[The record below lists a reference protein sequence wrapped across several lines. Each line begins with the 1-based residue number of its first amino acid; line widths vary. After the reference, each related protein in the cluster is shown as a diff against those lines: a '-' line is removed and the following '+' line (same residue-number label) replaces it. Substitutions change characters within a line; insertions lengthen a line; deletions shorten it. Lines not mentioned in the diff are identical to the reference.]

1 MTTRM
6 KIKVVAG
13 LLQESAMIRL
23 WESIAE
29 RHDVELL
36 VQRPQGSESVATSLP
51 VVEFPV
57 VDDMPNF
64 FRDIE
69 RYVKGADMVVGCE
82 SSRLYSFQA
91 LRVARKMG
99 IPFVCMAHE
108 YKPFVYDR
116 YSNIRAI
123 QKDIHEHTSLFLA
136 TSNKAAKLLGME
148 GVTSDRILRI
158 SAATDDGNFIYSE
171 ALAKKF
177 RAYIGVPEQSHLVTI
192 KMPLEELE
200 PSITVARGIRLA
212 INRVPDEIRRS
223 VRFLVCGQGGMAE
236 KIKYEIADMG
246 LGSQSMFLAQDLR
259 PFYRDIL
266 SATDVMVE
274 GRGES
279 LNSAGSIPWHV
290 ISAAGLGADIVAP
303 RGSIT
308 EDVLSRRVAA
318 YIDDFTPM
326 DISGT
331 LIALFERGRA
341 TREERL
347 SRGSLVHEVISL
359 QSASESVYKVIEEL
373 CAHDEGAQRRQ
384 GLAAF
389 VKRHQVPVTF
399 KNANEVLVVC
409 EEARDFSSECELN
422 LYSEILRIRGDALIA
437 LSRADEALTSFEDA
451 LRQNGLN
458 YHALRGLGYMAWQGH
473 SHEEAL
479 RFFKRALAIEPND
492 YQSLVGVGLVYRRL
506 QMFNESVYWLQKAV
520 AVGGLE
526 SSSLSLLVQACL
538 ENASEPNSIT
548 VLESIRETVGDHPNL
563 STAISKLESHR

>member
-1 MTTRM
+1 MTTRR

-23 WESIAE
+23 WESIAQQ
-29 RHDVELL
+29 HDVELL
-36 VQRPQGSESVATSLP
+36 VQSPQGFEPIATGLP

-57 VDDMPNF
+57 VNEMPNF

-69 RYVKGADMVVGCE
+69 RYVKGADMVVACE

-99 IPFVCMAHE
+99 IPFVCLAHE

-116 YSNIRAI
+116 YANIRAI

-148 GVTSDRILRI
+148 GVNSDRILRI
-158 SAATDDGNFIYSE
+158 SAATDECNFIYSE
-171 ALAKKF
+171 ALAEKF
-177 RAYIGVPEQSHLVTI
+177 RAYIGVPEQSPLVTI
-192 KMPLEELE
+192 KMPLDELE

-212 INRVPDEIRRS
+212 INGVPDAIRKS

-246 LGSQSMFLAQDLR
+246 LGGQSMFLAQDLR
-259 PFYRDIL
+259 PFYRDVL
-266 SATDVMVE
+266 SATDIMVE
-274 GRGES
+274 GRGENA
-279 LNSAGSIPWHV
+279 NSAGSVPWHV
-290 ISAAGLGADIVAP
+290 VSAAGLGVDIVAP

-308 EDVLSRRVAA
+308 EDVLSRRVAT
-318 YIDDFTPM
+318 YIDEFTPM
-326 DISGT
+326 DISGA
-331 LIALFERGRA
+331 LVSLFERGRIG
-341 TREERL
+341 REERL
-347 SRGSLVHEVISL
+347 SRGSLVHEVMSL
-359 QSASESVYKVIEEL
+359 QAVSESVCKLIEEL
-373 CAHDEGAQRRQ
+373 CTHDEGAQRRQ
-384 GLAAF
+384 GLADF
-389 VKRHQVPVTF
+389 VKQHQVPVTF

-409 EEARDFSSECELN
+409 EEAREFSSECELN

-437 LSRADEALTSFEDA
+437 LSRADEALTSFEDS

-520 AVGGLE
+520 ALGGLE

-538 ENASEPNSIT
+538 ENASEPHSIAI
-548 VLESIRETVGDHPNL
+548 LESIRETVGDHPNL
-563 STAISKLESHR
+563 STAINKLESHR